1 MKGTRA
7 HLYVCSASPP
17 AALTPTT
24 PDVEFLQSGACAFV
38 KIGGRGAFRIA
49 VRMITMGRTGAP
61 SPAPTAEARVTMA
74 TTLDT
79 TDAATTSAEHAAWG
93 QRVLALARISIGFVF
108 LWAFLDKMFAL
119 GKATPSGKGWLF
131 GAGEGNPT
139 KGFLSSVEGPFA
151 GFYNSIAGA
160 AWANW
165 LFMLGLLCIG
175 VALLLGLAMRLA
187 AITGAILLV
196 LMWTASLP
204 IATNPFMDDH
214 LVYALVIV
222 GLWLIGNG
230 HVWGA
235 GGWWDRTVGD
245 KVAFLK

>member
-1 MKGTRA
+1 
-7 HLYVCSASPP
+7 
-17 AALTPTT
+17 
-24 PDVEFLQSGACAFV
+24 
-38 KIGGRGAFRIA
+38 
-49 VRMITMGRTGAP
+49 
-61 SPAPTAEARVTMA
+61 MA

-108 LWAFLDKMFAL
+108 LWAFLDKLFGL

-165 LFMLGLLCIG
+165 LFMLGLACIG
-175 VALLLGLAMRLA
+175 VAL
-187 AITGAILLV
+187 
-196 LMWTASLP
+196 
-204 IATNPFMDDH
+204 
-214 LVYALVIV
+214 IV

-235 GGWWDRTVGD
+235 GGWWDRAVGD